1 MMRLAGLLGAKLQ
14 RMYFY
19 GKSLQE
25 QLLVKFFFITQR
37 KQIVAAHISIV
48 SGLYYYQQLIKRVLL
63 TRASGAQ
70 KL

>member
-19 GKSLQE
+19 GKLQE